1 MTHEHEPGPKKLTRN
16 WNELLQELRVVQT
29 GVQILTGFLLTVP
42 FSSRWTDLTD
52 LQVRLYL
59 AVLSGAVLTTV
70 LVVAP
75 VAYHRMLFRQHR
87 RPWLVQMAN
96 RTSRLGLA
104 MVALTSSGVLLLVFD
119 VALGMVPGLVAF
131 AVTLAFFVV
140 LWIGP
145 PLTARAHPEDIRHDD
160 TT

>member
-1 MTHEHEPGPKKLTRN
+1 MPHQHEPSSKKLTRN

-59 AVLSGAVLTTV
+59 AVLSGAVLTTA

-87 RPWLVQMAN
+87 RPWLVRMAN

-104 MVALTSSGVLLLVFD
+104 MVALTSAGVVLLVFD
-119 VALGMVPGLVAF
+119 VALGLMPGVVAF
-131 AVTLAFFVV
+131 AVTLAFFAV
-140 LWIGP
+140 LWSGP
-145 PLTARAHPEDIRHDD
+145 PLTAKAHPEQTRDD
-160 TT
+160 DP